1 MRRIGDGSMKADVEW
16 MDLDYEVDFSTPLFD
31 LLERSSEVLKS
42 FHRKLNPKLPID
54 SDDIWVSR
62 GRRFSDNR
70 VRIRLP
76 LGGGSIALTPERLS
90 ITFQSLRT
98 STHVARWRD
107 GILLTEEA
115 LHEAVPDFEIQAV
128 EVSSVLSLRL
138 DEGSGSASDLLV
150 QAAGTALASDLDG
163 FGAAVCHP
171 CVNLEIENREDDW
184 VADFY
189 AYRRQADDSYLRIS
203 CAVRYLEAGTIRGLD
218 DRTSHMERLLVALL
232 GRIGVE
238 VSTPL
243 SGEAEND
250 V

>member
-1 MRRIGDGSMKADVEW
+1 MRADVEW
-16 MDLDYEVDFSTPLFD
+16 MDLDYEVDFSPPLFD
-31 LLERSSEVLKS
+31 LLERSSEVLES

-76 LGGGSIALTPERLS
+76 LVRGLIALVPERLS
-90 ITFQSLRT
+90 ITFESLRT
-98 STHVARWRD
+98 SKDVTTSRD
-107 GILLTEEA
+107 GILLSEEA
-115 LHEAVPDFEIQAV
+115 LHEASSDIEIHAV
-128 EVSSVLSLRL
+128 EISSLLSLRL
-138 DEGSGSASDLLV
+138 DDGSGSASDLLV
-150 QAAGTALASDLDG
+150 QATGAALAPDLGG

-171 CVNLEIENREDDW
+171 CVNLEIENREERWD
-184 VADFY
+184 ADFY
-189 AYRRQADDSYLRIS
+189 AYRRREDDSYLRIS
-203 CAVRYLEAGTIRGLD
+203 CSVRYLEAGTIRGLD

-238 VSTPL
+238 ASTPL

-250 V
+250 A

>member
-1 MRRIGDGSMKADVEW
+1 MKADVEW

-54 SDDIWVSR
+54 SDDIRISR
-62 GRRFSDNR
+62 GRRFSNHR
-70 VRIRLP
+70 VWIRLP
-76 LGGGSIALTPERLS
+76 LGRGSIALAPERLS
-90 ITFQSLRT
+90 ITFESLRT
-98 STHVARWRD
+98 SRHVAFWRD
-107 GILLTEEA
+107 GILLSEEA
-115 LHEAVPDFEIQAV
+115 LREASSDFEIHAV
-128 EVSSVLSLRL
+128 EISSVLSLRL
-138 DEGSGSASDLLV
+138 DDGSGSASDLLV
-150 QAAGTALASDLDG
+150 QAAGAALASDLDG

-171 CVNLEIENREDDW
+171 CVNLEIENREEGW
-184 VADFY
+184 GADFY
-189 AYRRQADDSYLRIS
+189 AYRRGGDDSCLRIS
-203 CAVRYLEAGTIRGLD
+203 CEVRYLEAGTIRGLD

-250 V
+250 A